1 MADILDDWESLSKE
15 EQSLRCSL
23 FEAWIDSFQIA
34 RPDVYAKVRN
44 N

>member
-1 MADILDDWESLSKE
+1 
-15 EQSLRCSL
+15 LRCSL

-44 N
+44 NWLSIFKIFKNVK